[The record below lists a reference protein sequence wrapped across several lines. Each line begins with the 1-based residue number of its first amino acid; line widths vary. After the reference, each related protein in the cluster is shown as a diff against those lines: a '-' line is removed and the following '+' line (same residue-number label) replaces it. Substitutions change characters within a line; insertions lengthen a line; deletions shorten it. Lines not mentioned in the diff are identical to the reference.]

1 MEKYTQ
7 LGAAGRMLCLSAVLV
22 SSVCVAA
29 SDADFVFFNY
39 EDGSPSDYTVSQ
51 HLVLDPANP
60 LNPYTPFFG
69 PIYYFNNQTWLASK
83 FVPQTSGTLT
93 TVTLEVR
100 PSQGN
105 VTVSSPQQMTVLLCP
120 QTGNNA
126 EGLSDFMSC
135 DIFSTDA
142 ETFSST
148 SEYTTV
154 VFKNPQGFISNGKL
168 TAGTPAWIVVS
179 PGDGNFRPLLP
190 MGERLDV
197 RMVPAMDSVQRASVL
212 DGYYYSFDALS
223 YPWVN
228 MELKPIPFNNTAEN
242 ISIKMKGQG
251 VPDIEGACGIANG
264 QKLKVAPSGNP
275 QLCLVGNAGSV
286 TNNAAGEFVWVCEG
300 SGAGQDAQCQSWNGK
315 SPNSPLALSYKKLI
329 YKTKVKFQLKTQG
342 GQGTGLVSYTT
353 QNENGAQCQIK
364 EQRVSKKIVNYYLK
378 TGPGKGTCSVLATK
392 AADGQNPASSAV
404 PITFIIR

>member
-1 MEKYTQ
+1 MNVIIKPKVVT
-7 LGAAGRMLCLSAVLV
+7 GILCLSMACL
-22 SSVCVAA
+22 SSVCVAE
-29 SDADFVFFNY
+29 SSADFVFFNC
-39 EDGSPSDYTVSQ
+39 EDGSPSNYKISQ
-51 HLVLDPANP
+51 NLVLEPTNP

-93 TVTLEVR
+93 TVTLDVK
-100 PSQGN
+100 PAQGN
-105 VTVSSPQQMTVLLCP
+105 VTASSPQQMTVLLCP

-126 EGLSDFMSC
+126 DGLNDFMSC

-142 ETFSST
+142 ESFSST
-148 SEYTTV
+148 SEYTSV

-190 MGERLDV
+190 MGESLDIK
-197 RMVPAMDSVQRASVL
+197 MVPAMDSIQRASAL

-228 MELKPIPFNNTAEN
+228 LELTPIPFKDTAVSL
-242 ISIKMKGQG
+242 SIKMKGQG
-251 VPDIEGACGIANG
+251 VPDIDGACGIANG

-275 QLCLVGNAGSV
+275 QLCLVGNAGAV
-286 TNNAAGEFVWVCEG
+286 TNNPVGEFVWACEG

-315 SPNSPLALSYKKLI
+315 SPNSPLALKYNKLI
-329 YKTKVKFQLKTQG
+329 YKRKVEFQLKTQG
-342 GQGTGLVSYTT
+342 GQGDGMVSYTT
-353 QNENGAQCQIK
+353 QNENGAQCKIK
-364 EQRVSKKIVNYYLK
+364 EQRVSKKKINYYLK
-378 TGPGKGTCSVLATK
+378 TGPSKGTCSVLATK
-392 AADGQNPASSAV
+392 ASDGVNPASSAV
-404 PITFIIR
+404 PITFTIR

>member
-1 MEKYTQ
+1 
-7 LGAAGRMLCLSAVLV
+7 
-22 SSVCVAA
+22 
-29 SDADFVFFNY
+29 
-39 EDGSPSDYTVSQ
+39 
-51 HLVLDPANP
+51 
-60 LNPYTPFFG
+60 
-69 PIYYFNNQTWLASK
+69 
-83 FVPQTSGTLT
+83 
-93 TVTLEVR
+93 
-100 PSQGN
+100 
-105 VTVSSPQQMTVLLCP
+105 
-120 QTGNNA
+120 
-126 EGLSDFMSC
+126 
-135 DIFSTDA
+135 
-142 ETFSST
+142 
-148 SEYTTV
+148 
-154 VFKNPQGFISNGKL
+154 
-168 TAGTPAWIVVS
+168 
-179 PGDGNFRPLLP
+179 
-190 MGERLDV
+190 
-197 RMVPAMDSVQRASVL
+197 MDSVQRASVL

-228 MELKPIPFNNTAEN
+228 MELKPIPFNNAAEN

-251 VPDIEGACGIANG
+251 VPYIEGACGIANG

-378 TGPGKGTCSVLATK
+378 TGPGKGTCSVLSTK
-392 AADGQNPASSAV
+392 AADLQNPASSAV